1 MYNIDTSANTCYTP
15 PSRTPTSL
23 LQSQTNHCGNH
34 ETTANIS
41 LIASTYYDSEPE
53 NTTPT
58 PSVSC
63 ISPPSVPP
71 SPFTPKSPSQNK
83 EDELLR
89 QNGYE
94 IVQKLSDT
102 QQGQLFEAYC
112 SKGKRA
118 IIKKVHASL
127 HARHIGI
134 AHQDDDTDG
143 MTFCIP
149 NDILKESLILSH
161 LTAVNRQSQ
170 IIKFVDFFYSKQA
183 YYLVL
188 EHLSGNCMNLK
199 QFAEQAHV
207 YIHDG
212 QLAMDKYLQ
221 VIKWIFWQLFV
232 LIRWM
237 HNDMHCCHL
246 DLKLEHVMLK
256 GATFMI
262 DADTSLITISRRI
275 GVKLCDFASAEL
287 FEDGVFK
294 CDKKCSILREAQ
306 YQSPLLGDRQ
316 TYDARKADIWAL
328 GSMLF
333 HCLTGQPIYR
343 KLEECKQ
350 IERTICD
357 CVKGNRLKRCGDL
370 IAHVLRIDEDER
382 YSSMDVLKH
391 QWFKV
396 YYRKYKDQIA
406 AKSQSQ
412 KKRLNRLKQFP
423 YYMMDANQIL

>member
-256 GATFMI
+256 NVEFVL
-262 DADTSLITISRRI
+262 DAETTSISVSQNI
-275 GVKLCDFASAEL
+275 GVKLCDFGSAEI
-287 FEDGVFK
+287 FGDGVFA
-294 CDKKCSILREAQ
+294 CDKRCSILREAQ
-306 YQSPLLGDRQ
+306 YQSPLLAGGQ
-316 TYDARKADIWAL
+316 TYDARKADMWAL

-333 HCLTGQPIYR
+333 HCLMGQTVYR
-343 KLEECKQ
+343 KLHQCEQ
-350 IERTICD
+350 IEKSVFGCLQAKHLRECA
-357 CVKGNRLKRCGDL
+357 DL
-370 IAHVLRIDEDER
+370 ILNMLRMNENER
-382 YSSMDVLKH
+382 YLAMDALQHK
-391 QWFKV
+391 WFYS
-396 YYRKYKDQIA
+396 YYRKYKYRIA
-406 AKSQSQ
+406 SKATQS
-412 KKRLNRLKQFP
+412 KKKPNIGLNHFP
-423 YYMMDANQIL
+423 YYDHSKMK